1 MPSNFNERITFLS
14 NELVKQIR
22 SQYTLEERKENGE
35 ALIDLTLGNDMFIAF
50 EKMEG
55 HTISYLKNQCAADY
69 VLLQLK
75 EENWYVHIFEI
86 KRTVKD
92 ESWEHAKKQFSG
104 SLQNAIALAGFLNIQ
119 IAFEKVFFYT
129 AYRNDTISNAS
140 DPIKQRFENMLAASG
155 KTIDSNNKDWNNE
168 TIVLDFESDTRFVHK
183 KIPLDKSTGIATYS
197 IA

>member
-92 ESWEHAKKQFSG
+92 ESWEHAKKNSFQ
-104 SLQNAIALAGFLNIQ
+104 ALCKMQLHL
-119 IAFEKVFFYT
+119 
-129 AYRNDTISNAS
+129 R
-140 DPIKQRFENMLAASG
+140 
-155 KTIDSNNKDWNNE
+155 
-168 TIVLDFESDTRFVHK
+168 DF
-183 KIPLDKSTGIATYS
+183 
-197 IA
+197 